1 MAALFSGGVRYC
13 RARFATNYVTRA
25 GAWEH
30 HPERLVLPKSVGGG
44 NLGRNK
50 LVIRWLPV

>member
-1 MAALFSGGVRYC
+1 
-13 RARFATNYVTRA
+13 VTRV